1 MKYLFL
7 SISLVIGSFLSAGA
21 QKQLDYLDTLSIGGI
36 GQVISVKGMEN
47 SPVLLFIH
55 GGPGSSRMNQTDIY
69 TTELQKKFIVV
80 QWDQR
85 EAGRTQQLNKSP
97 LPITLQQM
105 EQDTHDVVDSLRTR
119 FNQTKIYLAGESWG
133 TVLGFYM
140 AAHYPHWLHAYLA
153 ISSVIDQEKSEKKL
167 ISFLKKQATA
177 SGNTVELEE
186 LNSVKVPF
194 ENYRQ
199 IYYSR
204 KWLFHYDGQ
213 AIADKDT
220 SLIID
225 YLRSWAD
232 TWLPVWNEAIQR
244 NLYKTLPKIKCPVY
258 FFVGGKDRQ
267 TDFEIA
273 RGYYK
278 KLSAPKK
285 DLFFFENAG
294 HSLLTT
300 EAAEVQKIIMDRILT
315 DTKK

>member
-1 MKYLFL
+1 MKYLLL
-7 SISLVIGSFLSAGA
+7 SISFIIGIFVSAVA
-21 QKQLDYLDTLSIGGI
+21 QKHLDYFDTLSIGGI
-36 GQVISVKGMEN
+36 RQVILVKGVEN

-55 GGPGSSRMNQTDIY
+55 GGPGSSRMNQADIY

-80 QWDQR
+80 HWDQR

-97 LPITLQQM
+97 HPITLQQM
-105 EQDTHDVVDSLRTR
+105 EQDTHNVVDSLRSR
-119 FNQTKIYLAGESWG
+119 FNQPKIYLAGESWG

-140 AAHYPHWLHAYLA
+140 AANYPHWLHAYLT
-153 ISSVIDQEKSEKKL
+153 ISSVVYQEKSEKQL

-177 SGNTVELEE
+177 SGNTTELQE
-186 LNSVKVPF
+186 LNSVRVPF

-199 IYYSR
+199 IFYSR
-204 KWLFHYDGQ
+204 KWLFQYDGQ
-213 AIADKDT
+213 PISDKDT
-220 SLIID
+220 SILID

-258 FFVGGKDRQ
+258 FFVGGKDLQ
-267 TDFEIA
+267 TNFEIA

-285 DLFFFENAG
+285 EIFFFENAG

-300 EAAEVQKIIMDRILT
+300 EAAKVQEIIIDRILPE
-315 DTKK
+315 TKK